1 MKTELLQNC
10 RPNLKLRPLAR
21 KDHLVRQEVQRVQAQ
36 RMEAKYLEAQGLEFK
51 SWAARRWAW
60 IEALR
65 ELAELED
72 QLECEVFGTYRNQ
85 ARSRPSRASETSC
98 QPISLELRRLVKKSL
113 GSDQQPKRLGAGGFG
128 VVFAG
133 SFKGI
138 QVALKCSESMS
149 ANKFKKEHTR
159 LVAQEVAGHVTTAE
173 QSACVRCE
181 GYFVQAIPM
190 EGSEDYLYQTVMVIE
205 LMGTSLGDHL
215 SKDGE
220 SMRVGVYLR
229 IQRDVIQGLKELH
242 DSGLFHND
250 VKEEN
255 ILITI
260 NADNRITVKISDL
273 GLSTHKNEETRNPG
287 GTCGFKGFGDDEAG
301 SAARDAWAWAIM
313 VLRHLG
319 QLSCFECC
327 TVEEREKITK
337 LHTLPKSAT
346 VEFPQDSPTTAQILA
361 VLEEIMQTPPRPTHW
376 LPPKRKVSVVGRWV
390 GYRNKKQ
397 AELPK
402 VPAAERATCCPK
414 AIQAVDACPME
425 AKAASGC
432 YASKS
437 THKRIQDEHTYGPSA
452 KRARLGCR
460 KDIPVVD
467 ACPMEAIAASGHNTA
482 SGRNA
487 SKSSYKRS
495 EDEHPKGLSAKRARL
510 DCPKGTPVA
519 DACPIEAMAASEHN
533 TASGRYARKSSW
545 GRSEVEH
552 PKGHTAK
559 RARLGCH
566 KGTPAQ
572 AARPIKA
579 MSASE
584 LLLMSPSINTGPAG
598 LGEEL
603 FPHPQLGFISDEGRY
618 NLDNSAPLA
627 DKGRYNL
634 DNGAPLAERET
645 DQGQHG
651 DMDWS
656 AQ

>member
-1 MKTELLQNC
+1 MPLGCALFLQNC
-10 RPNLKLRPLAR
+10 RHLNLKRRPLAR
-21 KDHLVRQEVQRVQAQ
+21 KDHLVRQEAQRVQAQ
-36 RMEAKYLEAQGLEFK
+36 RVEAKYLEAQRVEAQRVQAQRVEAKYLEAQRLELM
-51 SWAARRWAW
+51 SWAAQRWARV
-60 IEALR
+60 EALR

-85 ARSRPSRASETSC
+85 ARSRPSKASETSC
-98 QPISLELRRLVKKSL
+98 QPISLEMRRLVKKSL

-159 LVAQEVAGHVTTAE
+159 LVAQE
-173 QSACVRCE
+173 SACVRCE

-229 IQRDVIQGLKELH
+229 IQRDIIQGLKELH

-260 NADNRITVKISDL
+260 GADNRITVKISDL

-337 LHTLPKSAT
+337 LHTLAKSAT
-346 VEFPQDSPTTAQILA
+346 AEFPQDRPTTAQ
-361 VLEEIMQTPPRPTHW
+361 
-376 LPPKRKVSVVGRWV
+376 
-390 GYRNKKQ
+390 
-397 AELPK
+397 
-402 VPAAERATCCPK
+402 
-414 AIQAVDACPME
+414 
-425 AKAASGC
+425 
-432 YASKS
+432 
-437 THKRIQDEHTYGPSA
+437 
-452 KRARLGCR
+452 
-460 KDIPVVD
+460 
-467 ACPMEAIAASGHNTA
+467 
-482 SGRNA
+482 
-487 SKSSYKRS
+487 
-495 EDEHPKGLSAKRARL
+495 
-510 DCPKGTPVA
+510 
-519 DACPIEAMAASEHN
+519 
-533 TASGRYARKSSW
+533 
-545 GRSEVEH
+545 
-552 PKGHTAK
+552 
-559 RARLGCH
+559 
-566 KGTPAQ
+566 
-572 AARPIKA
+572 
-579 MSASE
+579 
-584 LLLMSPSINTGPAG
+584 
-598 LGEEL
+598 
-603 FPHPQLGFISDEGRY
+603 
-618 NLDNSAPLA
+618 
-627 DKGRYNL
+627 
-634 DNGAPLAERET
+634 
-645 DQGQHG
+645 
-651 DMDWS
+651 
-656 AQ
+656 